1 MEGHVAR
8 QPASSLFWGSF
19 CGPRMALT
27 MKQDKTVSPLAEGE
41 KTFRQYAKTYLNK
54 IGTGFVSLLKGM
66 WLTMGYLVDP
76 RKVVTQQYPENRQS
90 LKMMDR
96 FRGGV
101 VMIHDENDENRC
113 TGCSLCERACPNGS
127 ISVLTTKNL
136 AGKKVL
142 AQYIYRLSQCTFC
155 NLCIEACPFGAI
167 EMGKEFELAV
177 YDREQLTQILNKKEG
192 QG

>member
-1 MEGHVAR
+1 MKNNRPVTLNPEKEIN
-8 QPASSLFWGSF
+8 FF
-19 CGPRMALT
+19 EYMA
-27 MKQDKTVSPLAEGE
+27 A
-41 KTFRQYAKTYLNK
+41 YLK
-54 IGTGFVSLLKGM
+54 KVGTGFVSLLNGM
-66 WLTMGYLVDP
+66 ALTMGYLVNF
-76 RKVVTQQYPENRQS
+76 RKVVTQQYPENRAT

-101 VMIHDENDENRC
+101 IMVHDENDENRC

-127 ISVLTTKNL
+127 ISVLNTKNL

-142 AQYIYRLSQCTFC
+142 GQYIYRLSQCTFC

-177 YDREQLTQILNKKEG
+177 YDRNCLTQILNKKEG
-192 QG
+192 RG

>member
-1 MEGHVAR
+1 MD
-8 QPASSLFWGSF
+8 F
-19 CGPRMALT
+19 T
-27 MKQDKTVSPLAEGE
+27 MNHDQTTTHTQKPKKG
-41 KTFRQYAKTYLNK
+41 FGQYAAAYLK
-54 IGTGFVSLLKGM
+54 KVGTGFVSLVSGM
-66 WLTMGYLVDP
+66 SLTMGYLVNF
-76 RKVVTQQYPENRQS
+76 RKVVTQQYPENRET

-113 TGCSLCERACPNGS
+113 TGCGICERACPNGS
-127 ISVLTTKNL
+127 ISVLTTRNL

-142 AQYIYRLSQCTFC
+142 GQYIYRLSQCTFC

-177 YDREQLTQILNKKEG
+177 YDRDRLIQILNKKEG
-192 QG
+192 RG